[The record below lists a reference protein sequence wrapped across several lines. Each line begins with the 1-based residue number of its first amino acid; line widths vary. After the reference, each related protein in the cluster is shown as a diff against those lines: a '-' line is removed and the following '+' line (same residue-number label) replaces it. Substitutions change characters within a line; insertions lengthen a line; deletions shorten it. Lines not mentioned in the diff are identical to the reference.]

1 MADQE
6 QEPEKANIGALTN
19 AAVAAIGL
27 VAAKALQAHGVVT
40 LQVGDSGYIELV
52 PVGELELDRLS
63 EQEALQEL
71 ISRNYADSQLAD
83 YLRQRA
89 HRAAWKQ
96 YRRQMELQ
104 KELMEGAQSSPNEL
118 EDEHR

>member
-104 KELMEGAQSSPNEL
+104 KELMEGAQSSSK
-118 EDEHR
+118 DEHR